1 MEDSNMQF
9 TDSTYRRY
17 ATPVFGQKS
26 YAAST
31 TACPDWDAVRSFL
44 ELYWAEVAPPGRLS
58 RRLEEVRAELANY
71 GTYRQTTEELSYGA
85 KLAWRNNIRCIGRL
99 HWRSL
104 EVRDLRHLVSA
115 DEVFEACVEHIRLA
129 TNGGKIKP
137 MISVFAPCQ
146 AGFVG
151 PRIWNSQLIR
161 YAGFRQSDGSIL
173 GDPKNEELTHA
184 IQELGW
190 TPKTEG
196 PFTVLPLV
204 IQMPGE
210 CPRVFELPRDAVY
223 EVPIRHPA
231 YEWFLDLKLKWHALP
246 AVSDMG
252 LEIGGIAYP
261 AAPFNGWYMN
271 TEIAA
276 RNLSDAYRYN
286 VLPMIAR
293 RMGLEMKSDRGLWKD
308 RAIVE
313 LNLAILHS
321 FSESGVTMVD
331 HHTAARQFIAH
342 TEREEREGRVTHADW
357 SWIVPPISGSCT
369 PVFHRTYQNQ
379 ELTPRFFYQPA
390 AWTGDSRGKCGCPF
404 HQ

>member
-1 MEDSNMQF
+1 VN
-9 TDSTYRRY
+9 
-17 ATPVFGQKS
+17 
-26 YAAST
+26 
-31 TACPDWDAVRSFL
+31 
-44 ELYWAEVAPPGRLS
+44 
-58 RRLEEVRAELANY
+58 
-71 GTYRQTTEELSYGA
+71 
-85 KLAWRNNIRCIGRL
+85 
-99 HWRSL
+99 
-104 EVRDLRHLVSA
+104 A

-173 GDPKNEELTHA
+173 GDPKNEELTRA

-190 TPKTEG
+190 TVKTEG

-210 CPRVFELPRDAVY
+210 CPRVFELPRDAIY
-223 EVPIRHPA
+223 EVPIRHPT
-231 YEWFLDLKLKWHALP
+231 YEWFMDLQLKWHALP

-252 LEIGGIAYP
+252 LEIGGVIYP

-276 RNLSDAYRYN
+276 RNLSDTYRYN
-286 VLPMIAR
+286 LLPMIAR
-293 RMGLEMKSDRGLWKD
+293 KMGLETKSDRGLWKD
-308 RAIVE
+308 RALVE
-313 LNLAILHS
+313 LNVAILHS
-321 FSESGVTMVD
+321 FAQSGVTMVD
-331 HHTAARQFIAH
+331 HHTAARQFITH
-342 TEREEREGRVTHADW
+342 IEREEREGRVTHADW
-357 SWIVPPISGSCT
+357 SWIVPPLSGSCT
-369 PVFHRTYQNQ
+369 PVFHRTYDNQ
-379 ELTPRFFYQPA
+379 ELPPRFFYQPA
-390 AWTGDSRGKCGCPF
+390 AWKRDSRGKCGCPL